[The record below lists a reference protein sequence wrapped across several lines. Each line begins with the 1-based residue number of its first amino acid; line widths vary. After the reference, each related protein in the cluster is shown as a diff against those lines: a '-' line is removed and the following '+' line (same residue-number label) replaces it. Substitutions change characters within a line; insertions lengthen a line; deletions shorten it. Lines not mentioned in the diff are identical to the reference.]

1 MRFTGPLRPTKS
13 DSRPGRIVF
22 LDVETRPTPQPDGST
37 RQIFRLAV
45 ACYWRP
51 ATANCAERLE
61 WRNFT
66 EQAAVWDWLLGK
78 ATKGTTLTL
87 TAHNAKFDLLALGM
101 LRELPKRGWTV
112 ERLIESGFTLLLDLV
127 LPNDEYRKYLEAGND
142 ITQWQGSRW
151 ERRVKVV
158 DNANLFPSTLDA
170 LGQALGIPKLRMP
183 PYNAPDEEWFVY
195 CRRDVEVMLV
205 AWRKRFEF
213 LERHGLGSFRPTLA
227 SQSLFSYR
235 RRFMRHAIVLHDHEA
250 ATSLERAAYRG
261 GRSEAFYVG
270 PVPESPIYKL
280 DINSMY
286 PYVMREHSY
295 PVQLCGHEIT
305 DDGYVLSHLIRRYAV
320 IADVRVRTDEPVY
333 PIRTRTRN
341 VYPVGEFETTLTTP
355 ELKYAIRHRHLLDL
369 REIAW
374 YRTAP
379 IFSEYVEFFY
389 ALKRAASERCD
400 ATERM
405 FAKLMLNTLYGKFG
419 QKGRSDRLVG
429 RCPPEVLEVE
439 YGFDAVTQTSV
450 TYTYVAGN
458 IIESVEEGESTYS
471 FPAIAAHVTAY
482 ARMYL
487 WSLFEKA
494 GRQNVYYTDTDS
506 LFVNQAGFDRLRD
519 LVDPGELGA
528 LKVEAIV
535 RELVIYAP
543 KDYEADGKPTRKGVP
558 KTAWVDEQGAWHFDQ
573 WPSLRSHVRT
583 GERDTFVNQPTTRKL
598 TRRIDWGVRGPDGWI
613 TPYDHNTLSL

>member
-1 MRFTGPLRPTKS
+1 MRFTGPLRPTRS

-22 LDVETRPTPQPDGST
+22 LDVETRPTPQPDGTT

-51 ATANCAERLE
+51 ATANCPERLE
-61 WRNFT
+61 WREFGS
-66 EQAAVWDWLLGK
+66 QAACWDWLLAK

-101 LRELPKRGWTV
+101 LRELPRRGWTV

-127 LPNDEYRKYLEAGND
+127 LPNDEYRAYLDAGGD
-142 ITQWQGSRW
+142 ITQWGGSRW
-151 ERRVKVV
+151 ERRIKVV

-183 PYNAPDEEWFVY
+183 PYDAPDSEWFTY

-213 LERHGLGSFRPTLA
+213 LEKHSLGSFRPTLA

-286 PYVMREHSY
+286 PYVMRKHSY

-305 DDGYVLSHLIRRYAV
+305 DNGYLLSHLIRRYA
-320 IADVRVRTDEPVY
+320 
-333 PIRTRTRN
+333 RN

-355 ELKYAIRHRHLLDL
+355 ELRYAIQHSHLLDL

-389 ALKRAASERCD
+389 ALKRGGCSP
-400 ATERM
+400 
-405 FAKLMLNTLYGKFG
+405 N
-419 QKGRSDRLVG
+419 
-429 RCPPEVLEVE
+429 
-439 YGFDAVTQTSV
+439 
-450 TYTYVAGN
+450 
-458 IIESVEEGESTYS
+458 
-471 FPAIAAHVTAY
+471 
-482 ARMYL
+482 
-487 WSLFEKA
+487 
-494 GRQNVYYTDTDS
+494 
-506 LFVNQAGFDRLRD
+506 
-519 LVDPGELGA
+519 
-528 LKVEAIV
+528 
-535 RELVIYAP
+535 
-543 KDYEADGKPTRKGVP
+543 
-558 KTAWVDEQGAWHFDQ
+558 
-573 WPSLRSHVRT
+573 
-583 GERDTFVNQPTTRKL
+583 
-598 TRRIDWGVRGPDGWI
+598 
-613 TPYDHNTLSL
+613 